1 MSLAGPGAPVDGR
14 PAVDR
19 TAIAAFYGD
28 DFTGATD
35 ALGQFA
41 RLGLRG
47 MLLVHA
53 TDVLRWRDACGAY
66 DVVGI
71 AGVSRAMATTEMDG
85 EVRTAL
91 EFLRDLRPAVVQYK
105 VCSTFDSSPG
115 RGSIGRAIEIARD
128 VFGPQCTPVAPAQPE
143 FDRFTVFGTH
153 FAVDGDRVHR
163 LDRHPT
169 MSRHPSTPM
178 READLTRVLGEQTTL
193 STGLLDVRQLAAV
206 RRGTATVEEIWVAAA
221 ETHDVV
227 VVDALTDDDLRLAAE
242 VALETADPG
251 KGPRFVVGS
260 GGLSLGLARQLTGRE
275 PAPVA
280 EGSGAAQTL
289 VLSGSRSPRTA
300 RQVAAAVGQ
309 GWRLLA
315 LDPAELVP
323 GRRRG
328 DALLRL
334 VEDLCRELGSG
345 ADVIVHVSD
354 VPAHGGDH
362 AGADL
367 AAGIGQAFGE
377 LLDAVLRRRPVGRV
391 VVTGGDTSG
400 FTVRAL
406 DAYGLEIQDQVAPA
420 GWLCRLLSSAP
431 HLNGLRIVLKGGQV
445 GGDDFFQVVREGR
458 PRSGAPASAVQGSTG
473 PPGAAQ
479 VLPRPDRAPSVPAP
493 G

>member
-1 MSLAGPGAPVDGR
+1 MAG
-14 PAVDR
+14 
-19 TAIAAFYGD
+19 FYGD

-47 MLLVHA
+47 VLLVHA
-53 TDVLRWRDACGAY
+53 TDLARWRDACGAY
-66 DVVGI
+66 DVVGV
-71 AGVSRAMATTEMDG
+71 AGVSRAMATIEMDG

-91 EFLRDLRPAVVQYK
+91 EFLRDLRPAVIQYK

-115 RGSIGRAIEIARD
+115 RGSIGRAIEIARE

-153 FAVDGDRVHR
+153 FAADGGRIHR

-169 MSRHPSTPM
+169 MSRHPATPM
-178 READLTRVLGEQTTL
+178 READLTRVLAEQTTL

-206 RRGTATVEEIWVAAA
+206 RRGTATVADVWDAAA
-221 ETHDVV
+221 DTSDVV
-227 VVDALTDDDLRLAAE
+227 VVDALTDDDLRLAAKI
-242 VALETADPG
+242 ALETAHVG

-280 EGSGAAQTL
+280 DGSGAAQTL

-300 RQVAAAVGQ
+300 RQVAGAVAR

-315 LDPAELVP
+315 LDPAELAP
-323 GRRRG
+323 GPRRA
-328 DALLRL
+328 DALLGL
-334 VEDLCRELGSG
+334 AEELCRELDSG
-345 ADVIVHVSD
+345 ADVIVHANG
-354 VPAHGGDH
+354 VPAQGGDH
-362 AGADL
+362 AGAAL
-367 AAGIGQAFGE
+367 AAVIGQGFGE
-377 LLDAVLRRRPVGRV
+377 LLDAVMRRRTVGRV

-406 DAYGLEIQDQVAPA
+406 DAYGLEIEDQVAPA
-420 GWLCRLLSSAP
+420 GWLCRLLSSAQ
-431 HLNGLRIVLKGGQV
+431 HLEGLQIVLKGGQV
-445 GGDDFFQVVREGR
+445 GDDDFFEVVREGR
-458 PRSGAPASAVQGSTG
+458 PHSRPPASAIRRSTS
-473 PPGAAQ
+473 PPGTTET
-479 VLPRPDRAPSVPAP
+479 LSRPDRAPSGAAP